1 MSQTIR
7 KLLLKKVSLTVV
19 SENTVTRKSNKSH
32 FQGKIIK
39 PQWKTQRRLK
49 YIDRSFKGPNIM

>member
-39 PQWKTQRRLK
+39 PQ
-49 YIDRSFKGPNIM
+49 